1 MPLRM
6 KNHRI
11 LSLTAV
17 LVAAAGCALAQA
29 PEMATR
35 ELEAPP
41 NFRSKVNLVL
51 VPVIVRDRNG
61 NPIGTLKKE
70 DFDLLDK
77 GKPQVIVKFSI
88 EKAGSR
94 NVEFEPDAPTPE
106 DAGQKPAAAPLVV
119 AERFTVFLFDDLHLT
134 ISDLMQ
140 SRLAAEKHIAEG
152 LLPTER
158 IGVFTTSGRNSL
170 EFTEDREKIITAMR
184 AIKPASLVADNRRNC
199 PPMSYY
205 MADQIVNYNNAQ
217 AVAVAQADTMAC
229 MHLDPTD
236 PSSAGTAKTM
246 AQSAAQQALPLG
258 DADTR
263 LATVNLR
270 NVIRMLAGMPGQ
282 RNLVLISP
290 GFFVVTDQHSA
301 INEVIDLAIRSRVT
315 INSLDAR
322 GLHLV
327 GVLPDITET
336 GYSAATTAVKTMYDR
351 LDATEGTML
360 LSELADGSGGALFNN
375 NNDLTGGFKKLT
387 TTPEYT
393 YILGFSPQNLKLDG
407 SLHAI
412 SVKIKAPTGKQLT
425 VQARRGYYAPKH
437 LADPAEEAR
446 REIQEAVF
454 SREVL
459 RDLPVELHT
468 QYFKGSEYEAKLG
481 VLARVDLAQLRFKK
495 EEGRNMNNLTVVAV
509 LFDRNGNYLKGSS
522 KIVEMKLKDE
532 TLQNKAHS
540 IITIKTNFDVRI
552 GGYVVRLVVRDSE
565 GQLMAAEN
573 GSVIIP

>member
-1 MPLRM
+1 MAM
-6 KNHRI
+6 F
-11 LSLTAV
+11 
-17 LVAAAGCALAQA
+17 AAAGCLMAQA

-35 ELEAPP
+35 EMEAPP

-51 VPVIVRDRNG
+51 VPVVVRDKNG
-61 NPIGTLKKE
+61 DPIGTLKKE
-70 DFDLLDK
+70 DFDLLDR

-94 NVEFEPDAPTPE
+94 NVEFEPDAPAQEEP
-106 DAGQKPAAAPLVV
+106 GQKPAGSPMVV

-134 ISDLMQ
+134 MSDLLQ
-140 SRLAAEKHIAEG
+140 VRIAAEKHIAEG

-158 IGVFTTSGRNSL
+158 IAVFTTSGRNSVEL
-170 EFTEDREKIITAMR
+170 TDDREKIVAAMR
-184 AIKPASLVADNRRNC
+184 GIKPASLVADNRHSC

-205 MADQIVNYNNAQ
+205 MADQIVNWNNAQ
-217 AVAVAQADTMAC
+217 ALAAAQSDAMAC
-229 MHLDPTD
+229 MNLDPTD
-236 PSSAGTAKTM
+236 PASAGIARSM
-246 AQSAAQQALPLG
+246 AQSGAQQALPLG

-263 LATVNLR
+263 LAIVNLR
-270 NVIRMLAGMPGQ
+270 NVIHMLAGMPGQ
-282 RNLVLISP
+282 RNLVFVSP
-290 GFFVVTDQHSA
+290 GFFVITDQHTS
-301 INEVIDLAIRSRVT
+301 ISEIIDLAIHSRVS

-327 GVLPDITET
+327 GVLPDITDT
-336 GYSAATTAVKTMYDR
+336 SYSPATTAIKTMYDR
-351 LDATEGTML
+351 LDATESTML
-360 LSELADGSGGALFNN
+360 LSELSDGSGGALFHNS
-375 NNDLTGGFKKLT
+375 NDLTGGFKKLT

-407 SLHAI
+407 SLHSI
-412 SVKIKAPTGKQLT
+412 SVKIKPPAGKQLT

-481 VLARVDLAQLRFKK
+481 VLARVDLTQLRFKK
-495 EEGRNMNNLTVVAV
+495 AEGRNLNNLTVVAV
-509 LFDRNGNYLKGSS
+509 LFDKNGNYLKGAS

-540 IITIKTNFDVRI
+540 MITIKTNFDVRI

-573 GSVIIP
+573 GSVVIP